1 MSFGA
6 RAWDTAVA
14 HPIIWKEIMTA
25 FEGRA
30 IGGSWAVENG
40 IVRVR
45 TALGEK
51 VAPLEEANGVWVAW
65 RLLREMAAEG
75 KA

>member
-1 MSFGA
+1 
-6 RAWDTAVA
+6 VA
-14 HPIIWKEIMTA
+14 DPIFWRDITTA
-25 FEGRA
+25 FEGRV
-30 IGGSWAVENG
+30 IGGSWAVEDG

-51 VAPLEEANGVWVAW
+51 RAPLEEANGVWVAW
-65 RLLREMAAEG
+65 RLLREMAVEG

>member
-1 MSFGA
+1 MREG
-6 RAWDTAVA
+6 RGCAVA
-14 HPIIWKEIMTA
+14 QPIMWTEITTA

-30 IGGSWAVENG
+30 VGGSWAVENG

-51 VAPLEEANGVWVAW
+51 SAPLEEANGVWVAW

>member
-1 MSFGA
+1 MA
-6 RAWDTAVA
+6 Q
-14 HPIIWKEIMTA
+14 PIIWKIVTA

-30 IGGSWAVENG
+30 IGGSWAIEDG
-40 IVRVR
+40 RVRVR

-51 VAPLEEANGVWVAW
+51 SAPLEEADGVWVAW
-65 RLLREMAAEG
+65 RLLREMGAEG